1 LDKIIRTINKVCA
14 ELCGWMMSVV
24 MLLLIIDVLFRTF
37 STPLMGVAEL
47 AMFVMIG
54 TVYAGLGNC
63 EMERGHVRVG
73 SVVEMLSPK
82 NQKLAMILTYALA
95 TVTIG
100 IATFAMCENAW
111 ASFIDREAIAGA
123 VSYKLYPVKF
133 VMAIGMI
140 VYTLQLAINLCEE
153 IRKPV

>member
-1 LDKIIRTINKVCA
+1 MI
-14 ELCGWMMSVV
+14 
-24 MLLLIIDVLFRTF
+24 LLITDVLFRTF

-47 AMFVMIG
+47 AMFVMVG

-73 SVVEMLSPK
+73 SVVEMLSPQ
-82 NQKLAMILTYALA
+82 NQKKAMIMTYTLA
-95 TVTIG
+95 TVTIA

-111 ASFIDREAIAGA
+111 ASFVDKEGIAGA
-123 VSYKLYPVKF
+123 ITYKLYPVKF

-140 VYTLQLAINLCEE
+140 VYTLQLMINLYEE